1 MNRTTEQLIRDLAA
15 NARPVRPLARP
26 YVRAGVWLALSV
38 VYVAAVMFVMPPRDD
53 LSAKLLDPLFIT
65 EEFAALATG
74 VAAAVAA
81 FVTVVPGSSRRW
93 VILPLLPL
101 AIWLGSL
108 GSGCIRELK
117 QFGLFGIPL
126 EHSLL
131 CFPSIVLLGAV
142 PAVTM
147 GVMLRRGAP
156 LTPHL
161 TAALGG
167 LAAAGI
173 GNAGVRFIHPEDVT
187 VMLLVWHVGCV
198 MGLSVLAGSAGRYLL
213 NWQWV
218 KETPAASGP
227 SS

>member
-1 MNRTTEQLIRDLAA
+1 M
-15 NARPVRPLARP
+15 
-26 YVRAGVWLALSV
+26 
-38 VYVAAVMFVMPPRDD
+38 YVAAVVFVMPLGD
-53 LSAKLLDPLFIT
+53 LSVKLLDPLFIT
-65 EEFAALATG
+65 EALAALATG

-93 VILPLLPL
+93 IVLPLLPL

-108 GSGCIRELK
+108 GPGCIRELK
-117 QFGLFGIPL
+117 QFGLYGISL
-126 EHSLL
+126 DHSLL

-147 GVMLRRGAP
+147 AVMLRRGAP

-173 GNAGVRFIHPEDVT
+173 GNAGVRLIHPEDVT

-213 NWQWV
+213 NWQLLV
-218 KETPAASGP
+218 KTSGASNPAS
-227 SS
+227 